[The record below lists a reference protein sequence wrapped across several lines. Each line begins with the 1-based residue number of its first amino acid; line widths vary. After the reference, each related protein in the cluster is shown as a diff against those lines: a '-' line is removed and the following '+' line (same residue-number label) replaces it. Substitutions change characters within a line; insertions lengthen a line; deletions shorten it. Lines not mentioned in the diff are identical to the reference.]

1 MLRTLSIVWLIASS
15 AIAQS
20 ELSSQVPGATR
31 QRVNAA
37 PVWVILVDDLHL
49 DFTSTGHIQEL
60 LRTIAGQL
68 PEDGDLAGIV
78 STGPS
83 SIAFDLTKD
92 RTQIGPMIK
101 KVSGAALKPSEILNE
116 MDSQHSEVRYRA
128 HVALSTVDD
137 VVTMLGRVASP
148 HKALVY
154 LSNGYNV
161 DVRLG
166 TPPSDTNPF
175 LAKDKII
182 TDERLRAEVAE
193 LTHQATRANVTIYAI
208 NVGAMREYPTRD
220 SRVQDPAVWD
230 KYRATTRRSLEV
242 ISEET
247 GGFAIRDDLEGGLRR
262 ISAMMHR

>member
-1 MLRTLSIVWLIASS
+1 MLRTLSIVCLIASS

-20 ELSSQVPGATR
+20 ELSSQAPGATR
-31 QRVNAA
+31 QPVNAA
-37 PVWVILVDDLHL
+37 PVWTILVDDLHL
-49 DFTSTGHIQEL
+49 DFTSTGHIREL
-60 LRTIAGQL
+60 LTTIAGQL
-68 PEDGDLAGIV
+68 TQDGDLAGIV

-92 RTQIGPMIK
+92 RTGIGPVIK
-101 KVSGAALKPSEILNE
+101 KVSGAALKPSEILNGV
-116 MDSQHSEVRYRA
+116 DEVRYRA
-128 HVALSTVDD
+128 HVALSTVYD

-154 LSNGYNV
+154 VSNGYNV
-161 DVRLG
+161 DVWRG
-166 TPPSDTNPF
+166 TPRSDTNPF
-175 LAKDKII
+175 PAKGTII

-208 NVGAMREYPTRD
+208 NVGAVHEYPTRD
-220 SRVQDPAVWD
+220 SRVLDPAVLD

-247 GGFAIRDDLEGGLRR
+247 GGFAIQDDLEGGLKR
-262 ISAMMHR
+262 ISGMMRQ

>member
-1 MLRTLSIVWLIASS
+1 MLRTLTIVCLIASS
-15 AIAQS
+15 AIAQG
-20 ELSSQVPGATR
+20 ELSSRVPGATR
-31 QRVNAA
+31 QPVNAA

-60 LRTIAGQL
+60 LRTITGQL
-68 PEDGDLAGIV
+68 PQNGDLAGIV

-92 RTQIGPMIK
+92 RTGIEPVIK
-101 KVSGAALKPSEILNE
+101 KVSGAALKPSEILGG
-116 MDSQHSEVRYRA
+116 MDEVRYRA
-128 HVALSTVDD
+128 HVTFSTVYE

-154 LSNGYNV
+154 VSNGYNV
-161 DVRLG
+161 DVWPG
-166 TPPSDTNPF
+166 TPRSDTNPF

-182 TDERLRAEVAE
+182 TDARLRAEVAE
-193 LTHQATRANVTIYAI
+193 LTHQATGANVTIYAI
-208 NVGAMREYPTRD
+208 NVGAMRAHPTRD

-247 GGFAIRDDLEGGLRR
+247 GGFAIQDDLEDGLKR
-262 ISAMMHR
+262 ISGMVRR

>member
-1 MLRTLSIVWLIASS
+1 MLPTFSIVWLIAAS

-20 ELSSQVPGATR
+20 DLSSRAPGATR
-31 QRVNAA
+31 QPVNAA

-49 DFTSTGHIQEL
+49 DFTSTGHIREL

-68 PEDGDLAGIV
+68 PQDGDLAGIV

-92 RTQIGPMIK
+92 RTGVGPVIK
-101 KVSGAALKPSEILNE
+101 EVSGAALKPSEILNGV
-116 MDSQHSEVRYRA
+116 DEVRYRA
-128 HVALSTVDD
+128 HVAFSTVYD
-137 VVTMLGRVASP
+137 VVTMLGRVESP

-154 LSNGYNV
+154 VSNGYNV
-161 DVRLG
+161 DVWLG
-166 TPPSDTNPF
+166 APRSDTNPF
-175 LAKDKII
+175 LAKDRII
-182 TDERLRAEVAE
+182 TEERLRAEVAE

-208 NVGAMREYPTRD
+208 NFGAMPEHPTRD

-230 KYRATTRRSLEV
+230 TYRATTRRSLEV

-247 GGFAIRDDLEGGLRR
+247 GGFVIQDDLEGGLKRLSSISMRR
-262 ISAMMHR
+262 R